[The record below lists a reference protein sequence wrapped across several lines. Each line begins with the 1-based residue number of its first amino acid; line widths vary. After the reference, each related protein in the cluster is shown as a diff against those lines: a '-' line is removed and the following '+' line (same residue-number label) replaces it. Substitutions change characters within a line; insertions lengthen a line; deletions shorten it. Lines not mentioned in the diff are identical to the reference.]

1 MPALSQASPWSTRA
15 GRCDVRYVGF
25 GLLAAIFGLTAL
37 HFAYINMTGRQR
49 WQAFCFTHLATASD
63 CADRGYRRL

>member
-1 MPALSQASPWSTRA
+1 MPALSQDSLSSIRA

-25 GLLAAIFGLTAL
+25 GLLAAIFSLTAL
-37 HFAYINMTGRQR
+37 HFTYINMNGQQR

-63 CADRGYRRL
+63 CADRGYGRL